1 MSYTREGILAQ
12 VFVALGQGT
21 GALRISHSACLA
33 LAERYAP
40 RLDDAVLAGWE
51 TKAVQVLERLRAI
64 GRTAAAQASVAGE
77 NVLSAGRLTDA
88 ARRVESLSMTEL
100 CPPDPYALSPSA
112 GVLAKGYTREGIL
125 AQVYTAFGQ
134 GTGPIRVAHD
144 ACLALR
150 DRYEPFIDADLL
162 DTWDREGVQV
172 LERIR
177 AIGRAAAT
185 RTSLLGGI
193 TISRAETLSAMK
205 SVEIL
210 SGTSICTRLRQQH
223 APAELA
229 ALLAVA

>member
-1 MSYTREGILAQ
+1 M
-12 VFVALGQGT
+12 
-21 GALRISHSACLA
+21 RISHAACRA
-33 LAERYAP
+33 LGERYAS
-40 RLDDAVLAGWE
+40 RNDDATLAGWD

-64 GRTAAAQASVAGE
+64 GRTAATQAGAAGE
-77 NVLSAGRLTDA
+77 NVVSADGLIDA

-112 GVLAKGYTREGIL
+112 GVLAGGYTREGVL

-144 ACLALR
+144 ACLALHE
-150 DRYEPFIDADLL
+150 RYEPFIDAGLL
-162 DTWDREGVQV
+162 DIWGREGVQV

-185 RTSLLGGI
+185 RTSLVGGI
-193 TISRAETLSAMK
+193 TVSRAETLAAME

-210 SGTSICTRLRQQH
+210 SGTILCNRLRREH
-223 APAELA
+223 APAELDEAVLA
-229 ALLAVA
+229 AA

>member
-1 MSYTREGILAQ
+1 MPYTREGILAQ

-21 GALRISHSACLA
+21 GAMRISHSACRA
-33 LAERYAP
+33 LGERYAS
-40 RLDDAVLAGWE
+40 RNDAAARASWE
-51 TKAVQVLERLRAI
+51 TTAVQVLERLRAI

-77 NVLSAGRLTDA
+77 NVLSVDRLIDA
-88 ARRVESLSMTEL
+88 ARRVESLSMTDL

-112 GVLAKGYTREGIL
+112 EVLAKGYTREGIL

-150 DRYEPFIDADLL
+150 ERYEPFVDAALL
-162 DTWDREGVQV
+162 DTWGREGVQV

-193 TISRAETLSAMK
+193 TVSRAETLSAME

-210 SGTSICTRLRQQH
+210 SDTSICTRIRQQH

-229 ALLAVA
+229 ALLATA